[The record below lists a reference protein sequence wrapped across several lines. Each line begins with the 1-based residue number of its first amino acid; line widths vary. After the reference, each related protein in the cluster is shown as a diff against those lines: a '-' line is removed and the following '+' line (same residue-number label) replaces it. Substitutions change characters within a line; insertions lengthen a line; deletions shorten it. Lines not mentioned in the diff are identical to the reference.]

1 MDEASQ
7 EAAKRIKADITPTFK
22 NPGNKDQFKHEQE
35 MKGVMEEALK
45 AIEGNDLEKAKSK
58 LEDGKRFIASRIK
71 LIKMADREED
81 GWDVVKFYKAD
92 DLADN
97 SDDEKN
103 ISKAKRLAAVAKK
116 KKNFERFDKGRRNP
130 EVGREQSRRG
140 QDNHNYLKGDKIII
154 GTITIC
160 IIDIKGKNYVICA
173 TGQDIFRPTA
183 RGDMTG

>member
-1 MDEASQ
+1 MDAEEIKNLVRGTMKEAMTEFTAQMIQTAQKSAANDIEGRIKRRVEGLVDEASQ

-22 NPGNKDQFKHEQE
+22 NPGNKDQFEHEQE

-97 SDDEKN
+97 SEDEKN

-116 KKNFERFDKGRRNP
+116 KKNF
-130 EVGREQSRRG
+130 G
-140 QDNHNYLKGDKIII
+140 QEYAILFH
-154 GTITIC
+154 
-160 IIDIKGKNYVICA
+160 
-173 TGQDIFRPTA
+173 GQNVLTV
-183 RGDMTG
+183 